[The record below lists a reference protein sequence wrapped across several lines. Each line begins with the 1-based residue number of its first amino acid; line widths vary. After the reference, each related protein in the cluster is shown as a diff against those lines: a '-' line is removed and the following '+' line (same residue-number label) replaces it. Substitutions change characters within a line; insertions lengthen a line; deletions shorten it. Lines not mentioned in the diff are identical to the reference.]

1 MFSLSRLRRPVL
13 LATAAL
19 LAAAPFAAASAAE
32 WVVDPAKST
41 LAFSATQT
49 GNAFE
54 GKFGKWSGTID
65 FDPANPAAGHAAIT
79 IDVASAATGDTQKDE
94 ALPQPDWFDASKF
107 PNAVFE
113 VKSFKAKGGDEYDAV
128 GTLTIRDKSRDLVL
142 PVKIDI
148 SGDTAHATGS
158 VKLVRTDYGVGQ
170 GSWSD
175 GQYVGLDVEVKID
188 VTATRKN

>member
-13 LATAAL
+13 LATVAL

-94 ALPQPDWFDASKF
+94 ALPQPDWFDATKF
-107 PNAVFE
+107 PNACSRL
-113 VKSFKAKGGDEYDAV
+113 KSFKAKGGDRIRRRRYADDPRQVPRRGPAGEDRHLRRHRPCDRQRQARAHRLRRWPGLLV
-128 GTLTIRDKSRDLVL
+128 GRPICR
-142 PVKIDI
+142 
-148 SGDTAHATGS
+148 
-158 VKLVRTDYGVGQ
+158 
-170 GSWSD
+170 
-175 GQYVGLDVEVKID
+175 LDVEVKID